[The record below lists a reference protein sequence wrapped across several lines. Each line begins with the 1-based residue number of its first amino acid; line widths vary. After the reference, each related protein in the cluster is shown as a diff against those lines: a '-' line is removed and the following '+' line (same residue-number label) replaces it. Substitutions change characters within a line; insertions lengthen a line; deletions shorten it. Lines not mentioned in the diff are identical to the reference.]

1 MIKSKNYNGNQI
13 VCEYDSSNLKKGV
26 YDTVTKKLTV
36 TFGNDMRYEYDEVP
50 HDIFAELNLAESQ
63 GKYFN
68 QKIAK
73 AYTYKRIID

>member
-36 TFGNDMRYEYDEVP
+36 TFSNDMRYEYDEVP
-50 HDIFAELNLAESQ
+50 HDVFAELNLAESQ

-73 AYTYKRIID
+73 GYTYKRIID

>member
-1 MIKSKNYNGNQI
+1 MQ
-13 VCEYDSSNLKKGV
+13 
-26 YDTVTKKLTV
+26 
-36 TFGNDMRYEYDEVP
+36 YEYDEVP

-73 AYTYKRIID
+73 AFTYKKIIN

>member
-1 MIKSKNYNGNQI
+1 MIKSKNYVGNHI
-13 VCEYDSSNLKKGV
+13 VCEYDSSNLRGAT
-26 YDTVTKKLTV
+26 YDTTTKKLIV
-36 TFGNDMRYEYDEVP
+36 VFGNETKYEYDDVP

-73 AYTYKRIID
+73 AYTYKKIVS

>member
-50 HDIFAELNLAESQ
+50 HDVFAELNLAESQ

-73 AYTYKRIID
+73 GYTYKRIID

>member
-26 YDTVTKKLTV
+26 YDTVTKKLIV
-36 TFGNDMRYEYDEVP
+36 TFGNDMQYEYDEVP
-50 HDIFAELNLAESQ
+50 HETFAELNLAESQ

-73 AYTYKRIID
+73 AFTYKKIIN

>member
-36 TFGNDMRYEYDEVP
+36 TFGNDMQYEYDEVP

>member
-73 AYTYKRIID
+73 GYTYKRIID

>member
-1 MIKSKNYNGNQI
+1 MIKSKNYNGSQI

>member
-50 HDIFAELNLAESQ
+50 HDVFAELNLAESQ

>member
-36 TFGNDMRYEYDEVP
+36 TFGNDMQYEYDEVP

-73 AYTYKRIID
+73 AFTYKKIIN